1 MSHESTTTSRSA
13 SDLASVAIIGAGS
26 IGAAFSLVFAAAG
39 HRVQIHDVNDE
50 QLQSVLRRITA
61 SHHDLQSYG
70 LTDETIDNILPRIHL
85 AADIADAVAGAHHVQ
100 ECVPENIDVK
110 RKLFSK
116 LDALAPES
124 ATLASSS
131 SAIMMS
137 EIAAELPGASRC
149 LIAHPGNPPFLLR
162 VVEVVPGAATDEVMV
177 DQACRLFR
185 SVGLATVTVRKEVRG
200 FVFNRLQGAMLRE
213 AYCLVR
219 DGVVS
224 VEEVDQIVRDG
235 LGLRWAVVGPFEA
248 ADLNRRGGI
257 ARHAE
262 IMGPA
267 YAEMGAE
274 RGQDDPWT
282 PDLVRQVEAERRATL
297 PLEQWEERARWR
309 DRGMMAILAARRQ

>member
-1 MSHESTTTSRSA
+1 MSHESTTTSPSA
-13 SDLASVAIIGAGS
+13 SDAASVAIIGAGS
-26 IGAAFSLVFAAAG
+26 IGAAISLVFAAAG
-39 HRVQIHDVNDE
+39 HRVRIHDAHDE
-50 QLQSVLRRITA
+50 QLQTVLQRITE
-61 SHHDLQSYG
+61 SYDDLQAYG
-70 LTDETIDNILPRIHL
+70 LADETIDNILSRIHL

-100 ECVPENIDVK
+100 ECVPEDIDVK
-110 RKLFSK
+110 RNLFSK
-116 LDALAPES
+116 LDALASES

-131 SAIMMS
+131 SAITIS
-137 EIAAELPGASRC
+137 EIAAELPGAARC
-149 LIAHPGNPPFLLR
+149 LVAHPGNPPFLLR
-162 VVEVVPGAATDEVMV
+162 VVEVVPGAATDEATVV
-177 DQACRLFR
+177 QACRLFR

-282 PDLVRQVEAERRATL
+282 PDLVRQVEAERRAAL
-297 PLEQWEERARWR
+297 PLDQWEERARWR